1 MPRNFDVTKQF
12 RAVSWGS
19 PKMLVRTGLGGLLL
33 GNLLAA
39 GFAFH
44 WWNDSPKNL
53 ETQIEDMRHQLAI
66 QRSVLNSSRNMAVK
80 VAQARTEGGKFV
92 ESYMTPRR
100 MTYSLILGELNQ
112 MAATSGVKPRESSL
126 SSDLIEGST
135 TMSMLTVTAGY
146 EATYPSLLKFMNLL
160 DQSKRFLIIENLQAA
175 PQSNSPNLLVT
186 IKFNAFV
193 RDELEEPI

>member
-19 PKMLVRTGLGGLLL
+19 PKILVRTGLSVLLL
-33 GNLLAA
+33 ANLVAA

-44 WWNDSPKNL
+44 WWNDSPKKL

-66 QRSVLNSSRNMAVK
+66 QRSILNSARNMSVK
-80 VAQARTEGGKFV
+80 VAQARTEGGRFV
-92 ESYMTPRR
+92 ENYMTPRR
-100 MTYSLILGELNQ
+100 MTYSVILGELNQ
-112 MAATSGVKPRESSL
+112 MAAASGVKSRESSL
-126 SSDLIEGST
+126 SSDLIEGSA

-175 PQSNSPNLLVT
+175 PQSGTPNLLIT
-186 IKFNAFV
+186 LKFNAFV
-193 RDELEEPI
+193 RDETEEPI